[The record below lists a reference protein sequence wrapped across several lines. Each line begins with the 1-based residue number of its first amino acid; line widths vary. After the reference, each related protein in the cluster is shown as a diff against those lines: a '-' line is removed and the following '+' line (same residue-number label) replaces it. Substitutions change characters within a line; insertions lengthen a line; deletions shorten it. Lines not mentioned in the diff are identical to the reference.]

1 MQGRVSQCKCDAL
14 KGTSASSEDE
24 QGCRDATYEGEEQVH
39 TDGHL
44 YEGDG
49 QQSTRN
55 ASASSSH
62 TCAHSFSSSAFLSHT
77 SDPPLPPRPFPDEV
91 LEHVLA
97 FITSHKDRNVVSLV
111 CKAWLK
117 ADRWSRRSV
126 FIGNCYSCSPD
137 ILTRRFPRVRSL
149 TLKGRPRFSDFNLV
163 PPNWGANV
171 LPWLQELAL
180 KDPFLEELRLK
191 RMTITDE
198 GLSLIAH
205 RFSNFRVLVL
215 TFCDGFSTDGLAT
228 IVRNCRHLSELDLQ
242 ECPIDDRGGEWLSSF
257 PETCTSLTSL
267 NLTSLSSDVSFADL
281 ESLVV
286 RCSQLEKL
294 KLGRNITLDQL
305 RRLLLLRG
313 PSLKEL
319 GIGSFI
325 QDVSGA
331 GMDQLENMFSSCKKM
346 RALSGFWEVV
356 PLYLPLIYPI
366 CHYLKELNL
375 SESPIAS
382 SEFIRLIS
390 RCHLLQ
396 CLLVQDLVED
406 RGLEAV
412 AATCEDLRE
421 LRVVPCD
428 FNAGGRSLVT
438 EKGMVAISRGC
449 SELRY
454 ILYFCN
460 QMTNAALEEFA
471 SNCPKMTHFR
481 LCIMRPWEPD
491 YTTNEPMDEGFGA
504 IVRSCTGLKR
514 LSVSGWL
521 TDRAFELIGKHAKE
535 MRSLSL
541 AFVGESGCAME
552 YLMQG
557 CESLRKLEIRDCPF
571 GNAGLL
577 SGIPRFYQMR
587 CLWMSACDL
596 SLMACR
602 ALARQMPLLNVEMIV
617 EDDRVISSRL
627 QRLSHE
633 GNGSGGDEMVR
644 VDKLYFYRT
653 VAGPRTDTPSFVYTL

>member
-1 MQGRVSQCKCDAL
+1 MQGRVSECKYDAPN
-14 KGTSASSEDE
+14 GPSTSLEDDK
-24 QGCRDATYEGEEQVH
+24 QAYRDEHTCQEEEQVRRG
-39 TDGHL
+39 GHRC
-44 YEGDG
+44 EGDG
-49 QQSTRN
+49 LQSMKN
-55 ASASSSH
+55 ASTASSH
-62 TCAHSFSSSAFLSHT
+62 TSSSSSESLSHT
-77 SDPPLPPRPFPDEV
+77 SDPPVLPRPFPDEV

-97 FITSHKDRNVVSLV
+97 FVTSQKDRNSVSLV

-117 ADRWSRRSV
+117 ADRWSRRNV
-126 FIGNCYSCSPD
+126 FIGNCYSCTPD
-137 ILTRRFPRVRSL
+137 ILTRRFPCVKSL
-149 TLKGRPRFSDFNLV
+149 ILKGRPRFSDFNLV
-163 PPNWGANV
+163 PPNWGASV
-171 LPWLQELAL
+171 QPWLQELAL
-180 KDPFLEELRLK
+180 KDPCLEELRLK

-198 GLSLIAH
+198 GLTLIAH
-205 RFSNFRVLVL
+205 SFPNFRVLVL
-215 TFCDGFSTDGLAT
+215 IFCDGFSTGGLAT
-228 IVRNCRHLSELDLQ
+228 IARNCRHLSELDLQ
-242 ECPIDDRGGEWLSSF
+242 ECIIDDRGGEWLSSF
-257 PETCTSLTSL
+257 PETCTTLTSL
-267 NLTSLSSDVSFADL
+267 NITSLSSEVDFADL
-281 ESLVV
+281 ERLVA
-286 RCSQLEKL
+286 RSSQLQKL

-325 QDVSGA
+325 QDVNGG
-331 GMDQLENMFSSCKKM
+331 GMDQLEKMFDKCRNM

-356 PLYLPLIYPI
+356 PIYLPLIYPI
-366 CHYLKELNL
+366 CYHLRELNL
-375 SESPIAS
+375 SDSPITS
-382 SEFIRLIS
+382 SEFTKLIS
-390 RCHLLQ
+390 QCHLLQ
-396 CLLVQDLVED
+396 CLLVPDLVED

-412 AATCEDLRE
+412 AETCVDLRE
-421 LRVVPCD
+421 LRVIPCD
-428 FNAGGRSLVT
+428 VTGGGRSLVT
-438 EKGMVAISRGC
+438 EKGMVAVSRGC

-460 QMTNAALEEFA
+460 QMTNVALEEFA

-491 YTTNEPMDEGFGA
+491 YVTNNPMDEGFGA

-541 AFVGESGCAME
+541 AFVGDSGCAME

-571 GNAGLL
+571 GDAGLL

-587 CLWMSACDL
+587 CLWMSSCEL

-602 ALARQMPLLNVEMIV
+602 ELAKQMPLLNVEMIV
-617 EDDRVISSRL
+617 EDDGVISSRL
-627 QRLSHE
+627 QRSSYE
-633 GNGSGGDEMVR
+633 GNGNLGDEQVR
-644 VDKLYFYRT
+644 VKKLYFYRT
-653 VAGPRTDTPSFVYTL
+653 VAGPRTDAPHFVYTL

>member
-1 MQGRVSQCKCDAL
+1 MQEMGRECEFNISRGNSAPTADEQVCEEGELQKGLTDAPMA
-14 KGTSASSEDE
+14 TSASP
-24 QGCRDATYEGEEQVH
+24 
-39 TDGHL
+39 
-44 YEGDG
+44 
-49 QQSTRN
+49 
-55 ASASSSH
+55 
-62 TCAHSFSSSAFLSHT
+62 T
-77 SDPPLPPRPFPDEV
+77 SDPSLPPRPFPDEV

-97 FITSHKDRNVVSLV
+97 FITSHKDRNAVSLV

-126 FIGNCYSCSPD
+126 FIGNCYSCSPQ
-137 ILTRRFPRVRSL
+137 ILTRRFPLVRAL

-171 LPWLQELAL
+171 LPWLHELAE
-180 KDPFLEELRLK
+180 KDPFLQELRLK

-205 RFSNFRVLVL
+205 RFPNFRVLVL

-228 IVRNCRHLSELDLQ
+228 IASNCRYLSELDLQ
-242 ECPIDDRGGEWLSSF
+242 ECLIDDRGGGWLSAF

-267 NLTSLSSDVSFADL
+267 NLTSLSSEVNFEDL
-281 ESLVV
+281 ERLVA
-286 RCSQLEKL
+286 RCSHLEKL
-294 KLGRNITLDQL
+294 KLNRNITLDQL
-305 RRLLLLRG
+305 RHLLLRCG

-331 GMDQLENMFSSCKKM
+331 GMDQLENMFSRCKNM
-346 RALSGFWEVV
+346 RVLSGFWEVV

-366 CHYLKELNL
+366 CHNLKDLNL
-375 SESPIAS
+375 SESPIGS
-382 SEFIRLIS
+382 SEFTKLIS
-390 RCHLLQ
+390 QCHLLQ
-396 CLLVQDLVED
+396 RLWVQDLVED

-412 AATCEDLRE
+412 ALVCEDLRE
-421 LRVVPCD
+421 LRVSPND
-428 FNAGGRSLVT
+428 FSPGGRSLVT

-460 QMTNAALEEFA
+460 QMTNLALEEFA
-471 SNCPKMTHFR
+471 SRCPKMTVFR
-481 LCIMRPWEPD
+481 LCIMKPWEPD
-491 YTTNEPMDEGFGA
+491 YTTHEPMDEGFGA
-504 IVRSCTGLKR
+504 VVRSCTGLRR

-541 AFVGESGCAME
+541 AFVGETGRAME
-552 YLMQG
+552 HLMQG

-571 GNAGLL
+571 GDAGLL

-587 CLWMSACDL
+587 CLWMSACDV
-596 SLMACR
+596 SLLACR
-602 ALARQMPLLNVEMIV
+602 ALAKRMPLLNVEMIV
-617 EDDRVISSRL
+617 ENEVVSSRML
-627 QRLSHE
+627 KNSSPH
-633 GNGSGGDEMVR
+633 GHGKSGLDDER
-644 VDKLYFYRT
+644 VCVEKLYFYRT
-653 VAGPRTDTPSFVYTL
+653 VAGPRTDTPSCVYTL